1 MAITIREFGVL
12 TATGASCGLDAQ
24 CLADADFA
32 LLKQEA
38 LAGQPYLSL
47 ISRAGN
53 ECVRVGSHVGVIT
66 LSTGTQIEV
75 LPKMTEGEQGADRA
89 RGLLLKMLT
98 TVMDIPFRESGMA
111 SLNTARR
118 PWLQS
123 LIDFVLGEFATFL
136 RGGLRSHYQQTRA
149 SLTSVKGKL
158 DVAAQIQQRP
168 GNETRFQVC
177 YDEYTPD
184 RPENRLLKSALL
196 KLLRWSETLDNN
208 RKARELLY
216 YLDAV
221 PASGNTKRDLQAWK
235 EGREMQRYRVIKP
248 WVALI
253 LENRLP
259 FVSQGE
265 HQGLSL
271 LFPMERLY
279 EAYLGKVLKGGLPAG
294 LQLRE
299 QISRHYL
306 AGQGGQG
313 WFRLCPDL
321 AILRGNTPVC
331 ILDAKWKLLDSSLD
345 NGRDKYGLSQADF
358 YQLFAYG
365 HRYLPPGGHLFLI
378 YPKTERF
385 NEPLPVFDLQGYWLH
400 VVPFCLGQETLVLP
414 DGAAIE
420 DFVIE
425 PAFTV
430 KEWAEGGSMAP

>member
-1 MAITIREFGVL
+1 MAITIREYGVL
-12 TATGASCGLDAQ
+12 TATGEPRGLDARRI
-24 CLADADFA
+24 ADVDFA

-38 LAGQPYLSL
+38 LAGRPYLSL

-66 LSTGTQIEV
+66 LPTGTQIEV
-75 LPKMTEGEQGADRA
+75 LPKMTDGEQDADRA

-123 LIDFVLGEFATFL
+123 LIEFVLGEFASFL

-149 SLTSVKGKL
+149 NLASVKGKL

-196 KLLRWSETLDNN
+196 KLLRWAETPDNN

-221 PASGNTKRDLQAWK
+221 PSSVNTKRDLQAWR

-294 LQLRE
+294 LHLRE
-299 QISRHYL
+299 QISCHYL
-306 AGQGGQG
+306 ASQGDRG

-331 ILDAKWKLLDSSLD
+331 ILDAKWKTLDSSLD

-365 HRYLPPGGHLFLI
+365 HRYLPPGGNLFLV

-385 NEPLPVFDLQGYWLH
+385 QQPLPVFDLDGYWLH
-400 VVPFCLGQETLVLP
+400 VVPFCLEKDVLMLP
-414 DGAAIE
+414 EDSMLK
-420 DFVIE
+420 DFVAD
-425 PAFTV
+425 PFGV
-430 KEWAEGGSMAP
+430 